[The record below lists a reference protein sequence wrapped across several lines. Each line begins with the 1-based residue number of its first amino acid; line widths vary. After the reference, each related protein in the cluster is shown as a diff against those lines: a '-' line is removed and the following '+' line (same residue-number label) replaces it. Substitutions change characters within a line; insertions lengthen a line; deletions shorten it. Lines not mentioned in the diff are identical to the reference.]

1 MTDKKEKPWEILDSE
16 TGPSLPLFK
25 TRFDQVR
32 NPRNGRSMRALVLES
47 ADWVN
52 VVAVTPEG
60 KVLVVRQYRFGVE
73 KVTTEVP
80 AGIINA
86 GETPLEAAVR
96 ELREETGYTST
107 RWKSL
112 GWVETNPAF
121 LNNLCHEWLALDAVR
136 TEDPE
141 LDEGEEITVAELS
154 LEEVR
159 EEIER
164 GTMRNSLTVLSLARV
179 FDLRAA

>member
-1 MTDKKEKPWEILDSE
+1 MTHNTEKPWEFLRTE
-16 TGPSLPLFK
+16 PGPELPLFH
-25 TRFDQVR
+25 TRFDWVR
-32 NPRNGRSMRALVLES
+32 NPRNDRSMRALVLES

-60 KVLVVRQYRFGVE
+60 KVVVVRQYRFGVE
-73 KVTTEVP
+73 RVTTEVP

-86 GETPLEAAVR
+86 GETPLEGAMR
-96 ELREETGYTST
+96 ELKEETGYTST

-121 LNNLCHEWLALDAVR
+121 LNNLCHEWLALGAVK
-136 TEDPE
+136 TEDPQ

-154 LEEVR
+154 LDEVR

-164 GTMRNSLTVLSLARV
+164 GTMRNSLTVLSLSRV
-179 FDLRAA
+179 FDLRVP